1 MWGGVGEVARSMARV
16 VCRDEDS
23 RVGAQARVG
32 ADSSPA
38 EKYRLYLAA
47 PLNQLP
53 CHATI

>member
-1 MWGGVGEVARSMARV
+1 MARV